1 MEGDEFQDLNLR
13 ASGGPAVGYQFFE
26 GKPTSLA
33 VEVGPTYVH
42 EDYDTQE
49 DNNFFSSRWYIGF
62 SHWFFD
68 ELFQYYLRN
77 LGFQSLEDKQ
87 DTVIKLW
94 TGLRFPLVAGFVATG
109 EYVWDWDNNPAP
121 GNDKTDTEYRL
132 KLGYHW

>member
-1 MEGDEFQDLNLR
+1 M
-13 ASGGPAVGYQFFE
+13 
-26 GKPTSLA
+26 
-33 VEVGPTYVH
+33 
-42 EDYDTQE
+42 
-49 DNNFFSSRWYIGF
+49 
-62 SHWFFD
+62 
-68 ELFQYYLRN
+68 
-77 LGFQSLEDKQ
+77 GFQSLEDKQ